1 MSATAQDH
9 LVPDLTALSRI
20 SELNGITICKYR
32 TISNSLSTCT
42 AVAYFEEDQSPFGL
56 PTHLII
62 RLEKSR
68 DGSPLL
74 ATAALQRLAHRR
86 LPHLVPKVWG
96 AGHTQT
102 EKGIE
107 LSYMLS
113 QFYMDTCT
121 LESVWP
127 GMDKHSRYA
136 LVEQVVPAL
145 FQLSDVSLA
154 DPDEETDALRGTP
167 FERTKAGRSAVV
179 GGPAHG
185 YFRDFS
191 SFLMAALNSGKNK
204 RYTVEQKPDG
214 AVAIQMKSPQELG
227 FGFAQTDLD
236 LLLRMSALCHNNLEP
251 RNILVRKVLTRDNEA
266 DYQLVS
272 VIGWE
277 MAGFFPF
284 AFEVGQKDAC
294 LGLQNQSWSWYSL
307 YRRCAGRILSET
319 APAAR
324 PISSRLIRAVVLTDI
339 ARKEANKLSVGNLVQ
354 KLWHEREQTDAY
366 VDPGTGY
373 TKSVNTVGVD
383 SFSEA
388 DNAELEQVALR
399 KLRYVG

>member
-1 MSATAQDH
+1 MSGVTQDS
-9 LVPDLTALSRI
+9 LVSDVTSLSGI

-32 TISNSLSTCT
+32 IISNNSTACT
-42 AVAYFEEDQSPFGL
+42 AVAYFEEDQSPLGL
-56 PTHLII
+56 PTHLVI
-62 RLEKSR
+62 RMEKSR
-68 DGSPLL
+68 DGDPLL

-102 EKGIE
+102 EEGVK

-121 LESVWP
+121 LESVWDD
-127 GMDKHSRYA
+127 MDEFSRQV
-136 LVEQVVPAL
+136 LVEQLVPTL
-145 FQLSDVSLA
+145 FQLQDVSLA
-154 DPDEETDALRGTP
+154 NVDEEADILRGTP
-167 FERTKAGRSAVV
+167 FETTNPGRSVMV
-179 GGPAHG
+179 GGPAYG

-191 SFLMAALNSGKNK
+191 SFLMATLKPGNA
-204 RYTVEQKPDG
+204 RYSTDQKSDG
-214 AVAIQMKSPQELG
+214 AVAIQMKLSQDGG

-236 LLLRMSALCHNNLEP
+236 LLLHMSVLCHNNLEP
-251 RNILVRKVLTRDNEA
+251 RNILVRQVATDDDKTA
-266 DYQLVS
+266 YQLVS

-284 AFEVGQKDAC
+284 AFEVGHKDTC

-307 YRRCAGRILSET
+307 YRRCAGRLLSET

-324 PISSRLIRAVVLTDI
+324 PIWSRLIRAMMVTDS
-339 ARKEANKLSVGNLVQ
+339 ARKETDKLNVGNLVQ

-366 VDPGTGY
+366 NDAENGHAKKG
-373 TKSVNTVGVD
+373 NLAGAE
-383 SFSEA
+383 SFSAA
-388 DNAELEQVALR
+388 DNAALEVAALR
-399 KLRYVG
+399 RLRYID